1 MFIVTIDNIV
11 TIEKTQACQG
21 SFLDTL
27 VIFFG
32 VLIIAL

>member
-1 MFIVTIDNIV
+1 MFIVNIDNIV

-27 VIFFG
+27 V
-32 VLIIAL
+32 VLGKSWL